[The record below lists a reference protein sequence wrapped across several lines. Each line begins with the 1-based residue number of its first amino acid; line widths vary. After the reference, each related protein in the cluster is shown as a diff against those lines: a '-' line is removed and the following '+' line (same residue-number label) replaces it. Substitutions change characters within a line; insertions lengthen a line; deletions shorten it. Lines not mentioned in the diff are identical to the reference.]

1 MCKSEADILTDY
13 MKHNYML
20 SEEIND
26 IRLRLYVRDTVGF
39 NVYYL
44 KIRLK
49 EFWKMLKKGI

>member
-1 MCKSEADILTDY
+1 MCKSESDILTDY

-26 IRLRLYVRDTVGF
+26 IRLRLYVRYTVGF